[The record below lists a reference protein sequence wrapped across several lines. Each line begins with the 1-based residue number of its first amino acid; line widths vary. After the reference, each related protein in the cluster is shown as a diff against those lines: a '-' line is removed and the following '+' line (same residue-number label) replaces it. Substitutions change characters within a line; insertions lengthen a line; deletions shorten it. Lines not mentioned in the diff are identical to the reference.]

1 MRVHWR
7 SLVHVTDYIFSLC
20 LLLFGGCH
28 CQSDGGG
35 GGAGH
40 ATQYPIHYYTRLK
53 KKKSVTLFQT
63 EYEIRFFS
71 STYFAVAG
79 QEDTSKLL
87 SLKQHSGF
95 LSCGSRCMWFAG
107 LRPTHGH
114 SDRRCSPL
122 RCILK

>member
-53 KKKSVTLFQT
+53 KKNQL
-63 EYEIRFFS
+63 
-71 STYFAVAG
+71 
-79 QEDTSKLL
+79 
-87 SLKQHSGF
+87 
-95 LSCGSRCMWFAG
+95 
-107 LRPTHGH
+107 
-114 SDRRCSPL
+114 RCSKRSTKYAFFLLLILPL
-122 RCILK
+122 LDRKTHQSYFHLNNTLVFFRVEVGVCGLPAYVQHTAIQTDGVLRSDAY